1 MCKIKCCVAWSSKFK
16 IILNLK
22 NINYKKYAKFE
33 VQDHGSKTGA
43 HTSNFS
49 QKSFK
54 FLIFIE
60 SIRI

>member
-1 MCKIKCCVAWSSKFK
+1 M
-16 IILNLK
+16 LNLK